1 MTKLQKEIFN
11 NKYNEITTEIDNLK
25 GLIKT
30 LEKQRDEAID
40 EQCIFVSRNIQEQ
53 INDYQKQLDKLIYC
67 RSVLKNLYNQI
78 AMEL

>member
-11 NKYNEITTEIDNLK
+11 NKYNEITTQSDNLK
-25 GLIKT
+25 ALIKT

-40 EQCIFVSRNIQEQ
+40 EQCIFISQNIQEQ
-53 INDYQKQLDKLIYC
+53 IDDYQKQLEKLIYC
-67 RSVLKNLYNQI
+67 RSVLKNLHNQI